1 MIKKLFSLFILIQS
15 IALSEWNL
23 IEVPLNKEET
33 LFKKELMFELNSS
46 SNLLPILNISDDKI
60 IFTIFKKDGENPF
73 KKNNTTF
80 KFKVD
85 NKLIESKPTSGS
97 TFGDDT
103 TLSIST
109 LIIDDMK
116 YNEIIE
122 AFKKGSAVKILIMN
136 SNGVKMLFDIPHDSC
151 NKQIHELN
159 LITKNSFI

>member
-1 MIKKLFSLFILIQS
+1 M
-15 IALSEWNL
+15 EWNL

-46 SNLLPILNISDDKI
+46 NNLLPILNISDDKI

-85 NKLIESKPTSGS
+85 NKLIDSKPTSGS
-97 TFGDDT
+97 TFGDDI

-109 LIIDDMK
+109 IIIDDIT

-136 SNGVKMLFDIPHDSC
+136 SNGVKMLFDIPLDSF

-159 LITKNSFI
+159 LINK